1 MPDDAIPQPDSQ
13 THEEDPGA
21 STEMFRA
28 FVEEEAT
35 DVAPSQPVSTKA
47 LAIVAAVIVV
57 IAVVA
62 AIAVF

>member
-1 MPDDAIPQPDSQ
+1 MPDNAIPQQDSP
-13 THEEDPGA
+13 THDEDPGA

-28 FVEEEAT
+28 FVEEKTT
-35 DVAPSQPVSTKA
+35 DAAPSQQVSTKA